1 MLPLH
6 PETSFFKAY
15 NYFFAMYQIESIIL
29 ITIFLAG
36 LVAITFENKLEVNKS
51 WIALFIGSIMWV
63 VVAIGEDEKILE
75 SAIIHE
81 SAEIFE
87 LIIFLMGAMTIVEMM
102 GHFRFFT
109 WIESKLLAFNISNKQ
124 LFWILGFT
132 SFMASAVLDNLTTTL
147 VMIQIG
153 RHLYIKKE
161 NFTIYVINVV
171 IAANAGGA
179 MSPVGDITTI
189 MLWLA
194 GKFTAW
200 QVVLYGFIPSAIA
213 WVVPQAMLTRQ
224 IISENR
230 EGRVS
235 TEVLPLQWGIIFIG
249 LFTFGF
255 AVLVNLFHL
264 PPFIGIMLGM
274 AAAAIVIDYRLKK
287 GTLKKKAG
295 HIANIIKTIDMATL
309 NFFIGILLAVGALGH
324 HGILAQVATFIF
336 GDDPAGNP
344 NLIVAGH
351 TSLGLLSSIL
361 DNVPLTAAVIKM
373 LPDGIAYSYWVLL
386 AITAGT
392 GGSILVIGSAAGV
405 AAMGQVRELTFYEY
419 LKKGTFPAL
428 VGYASA
434 VAAWYMVF
442 CCHA

>member
-1 MLPLH
+1 
-6 PETSFFKAY
+6 
-15 NYFFAMYQIESIIL
+15 MYQVESIIL
-29 ITIFLAG
+29 IVIFLSG
-36 LVAITFENKLEVNKS
+36 LLAITFENKLEVNKS
-51 WIALFIGSIMWV
+51 WIALFMGTLMWI
-63 VVAIGEDEKILE
+63 VVAIGEDEKALEIAIL
-75 SAIIHE
+75 HE

-102 GHFRFFT
+102 GHFRFFS
-109 WIESKLLAFNISNKQ
+109 WIENKLLTFNITNKQ
-124 LFWILGFT
+124 LFWILGLT
-132 SFMASAVLDNLTTTL
+132 SFVASALLDNLTTTL
-147 VMIQIG
+147 VMIQVG

-161 NFTIYVINVV
+161 NFTLYVVNVV

-179 MSPVGDITTI
+179 MSPVGDVTTI

-200 QVVLYGFIPSAIA
+200 QIVLYGFFPSVVA
-213 WVVPQAMLTRQ
+213 WIVPQIMLTRQ
-224 IISENR
+224 VIPENR
-230 EGRVS
+230 IGRES
-235 TEVLPLQWGIIFIG
+235 KEVLPLQWGIIFIG

-264 PPFIGIMLGM
+264 PPFIGILLGM
-274 AAAAIVIDYRLKK
+274 AAAAIVIDYRLKR

-295 HIANIIKTIDMATL
+295 HIVNIIKTIDMATL

-324 HGILAQVATFIF
+324 HGILNQVANFVF
-336 GDDPAGNP
+336 GNDPAANP
-344 NLIVAGH
+344 NLIVTGH
-351 TSLGLLSSIL
+351 VSLGLISSIF

-405 AAMGQVRELTFYEY
+405 AAMGQVRELTFIEY
-419 LKKGTFPAL
+419 LKKGSFPAL
-428 VGYASA
+428 AGYFMA
-434 VAAWYMVF
+434 VAAWYAVF
-442 CCHA
+442 CCHH

>member
-1 MLPLH
+1 MH
-6 PETSFFKAY
+6 
-15 NYFFAMYQIESIIL
+15 QIESIIL
-29 ITIFLAG
+29 IIIFLGG
-36 LVAITFENKLEVNKS
+36 LLAITFESKLEVNKS
-51 WIALFIGSIMWV
+51 WIALFMGTIMWV
-63 VVAIGEDEKILE
+63 VVAIGDDEKILE
-75 SAIIHE
+75 TAIIHE

-109 WIESKLLAFNISNKQ
+109 WIESKLLTLHISDKQ
-124 LFWILGFT
+124 LFWILGLTAFF
-132 SFMASAVLDNLTTTL
+132 SSAVLDNLTTTL

-153 RHLYIKKE
+153 RHLYIKKQ
-161 NFTIYVINVV
+161 NFTIYVINIV

-179 MSPVGDITTI
+179 MSPVGDVTTI

-200 QVVLYGFIPSAIA
+200 QVVFYGFIPSVVA

-224 IISENR
+224 IDSEDR
-230 EGRVS
+230 EGRES

-295 HIANIIKTIDMATL
+295 HIVNIIKTIDMATL

-324 HGILAQVATFIF
+324 HGILAQVADLIF
-336 GDDPAGNP
+336 GSDPVNNP
-344 NLIVAGH
+344 NMIIMGNV
-351 TSLGLLSSIL
+351 SLGVISSIL

-373 LPDGIAYSYWVLL
+373 LPDTVGFDYWVLL

-392 GGSILVIGSAAGV
+392 GGSILSIGSAAGV
-405 AAMGQVRELTFYEY
+405 AAMGQVRELTFVEY
-419 LKKGTFPAL
+419 LKKGTFPAI
-428 VGYASA
+428 VGYVMA
-434 VAAWYMVF
+434 VATWYAMF
-442 CCHA
+442 CCYIY

>member
-1 MLPLH
+1 
-6 PETSFFKAY
+6 
-15 NYFFAMYQIESIIL
+15 MYQIESIVL
-29 ITIFLAG
+29 IVIFLAG

-51 WIALFIGSIMWV
+51 WIALFIGAIMWIV
-63 VVAIGEDEKILE
+63 IAIGEDEKALE
-75 SAIIHE
+75 TAIIHE

-102 GHFRFFT
+102 GHFRFFK
-109 WIESKLLAFNISNKQ
+109 WIENKLLSFNISNKQ

-132 SFMASAVLDNLTTTL
+132 SFFASGLLDNLTTTL

-161 NFTIYVINVV
+161 NFTLYVINVV

-189 MLWLA
+189 MLWLS

-200 QVVLYGFIPSAIA
+200 QIVLYGFIPSVVA
-213 WVVPQAMLTRQ
+213 WVVPQIMLTRQ
-224 IISENR
+224 IIPENR
-230 EGRVS
+230 IGREPK
-235 TEVLPLQWGIIFIG
+235 EVLPLQWGIIFIG

-264 PPFIGIMLGM
+264 PPFIGILLGM
-274 AAAAIVIDYRLKK
+274 AAAAIVIDYRLKR
-287 GTLKKKAG
+287 GTLKKQAG
-295 HIANIIKTIDMATL
+295 HIVNIIKTIDMATL

-324 HGILAQVATFIF
+324 HGILAQVASFIF
-336 GDDPAGNP
+336 GDNPGSNP
-344 NLIVAGH
+344 NLIVTGH
-351 TSLGLLSSIL
+351 VTLGVISSIL

-373 LPDGIAYSYWVLL
+373 LPDGISYSYWVLL

-405 AAMGQVRELTFYEY
+405 AAMGQVRELTFMEY
-419 LKKGTFPAL
+419 FKKGTFPA
-428 VGYASA
+428 VAGYVMA
-434 VAAWYMVF
+434 VAAWYVVF
-442 CCHA
+442 CCHH